1 MGIGVSYRSSSG
13 LKINSLRG
21 FRGRDKMNILEAMER
36 VDRSEELK
44 LDLDMLTDE
53 FRIMDLDRLY
63 GEDLEFRCY
72 WLSVWY
78 DGRERVGIRVYEFP
92 GELMAYSIQ
101 PYKGAFEVMHWVSVD
116 AYRKARRYFLDRVM
130 EIEEDMYAPNI
141 LDLDMEID
149 EFYRFRSVSDTNY
162 VDYAY
167 LDGERVRI
175 IDRFVSLNND
185 SRVVVQYDDGERET
199 VEVSELEFRINIE

>member
-1 MGIGVSYRSSSG
+1 M
-13 LKINSLRG
+13 
-21 FRGRDKMNILEAMER
+21 KMLEAMER
-36 VDRSEELK
+36 VDRSAELK

-63 GEDLEFRCY
+63 GADLEFHCY
-72 WLSVWY
+72 WLSAWY
-78 DGRERVGIRVYEFP
+78 DGRDRVGIRVYEFT

-116 AYRKARRYFLDRVM
+116 AYHKARRYFSDRIL
-130 EIEEDMYAPNI
+130 EIEEDAYAPNVM
-141 LDLDMEID
+141 DLDMDIE